1 MSEENKFDNFIKQQL
16 SDYSPEVPP
25 NIWQNIEAENNKR
38 KPIAFWWPL
47 LNNKA
52 AIITA
57 SILLVTLI
65 ALYTRKTST
74 GKEEIATTKP
84 IDQSTKKNISST
96 EKIPADSTAQITISN
111 KKIVAT
117 NKQGISATSIN
128 NGDSIRLVTAI
139 STKDKNLTINLKEK
153 LSKKATARQY
163 LKDDFDLTTASH
175 IATAPIKPSG
185 AKIKLVKPSVY
196 GDDAENDAQIAI
208 AGSSLSNRKNKAYLK
223 KAYTVHITNTG
234 VSNGEDTWGS
244 NQLLQANTLA
254 DKNLSAQL
262 LFDVQK
268 ITASSFAKNTQLII
282 TPLTSPY
289 SPEMEMNTAGDRR
302 YFEFYAGP
310 DYTLRSFSDTA
321 NSEYLQKRKA
331 TTRILFSYS
340 AGFRYTKVFNNG
352 MSFKT
357 GINFSQINEKFS
369 YMAANVV
376 QNRFIVNSFTGDT
389 TGNYAVTGTQYK
401 NVYNHYRTVD
411 VPLLVGYEM
420 GNGKLYTNVNAGAII
435 NCYSWQKGEIL
446 DATGKPV
453 NITTGSSNSVYEFRN
468 NIGIGFM
475 AEVSFYYKLNG
486 RFHLLAEPY
495 YRYNITPLSKDNTTL
510 KQKYNTLGL
519 RIGLRFDLP

>member
-1 MSEENKFDNFIKQQL
+1 MREENKFDDFIKQQL
-16 SDYSPEVPP
+16 SDYSPEVPS

-38 KPIAFWWPL
+38 RPIAFWWDL

-57 SILLVTLI
+57 IILLAAFI
-65 ALYTRKTST
+65 ALYTRKITT
-74 GKEEIATTKP
+74 GKQEIAATKP
-84 IDQSTKKNISST
+84 IDQSIKKIISSA
-96 EKIPADSTAQITISN
+96 EKTPADSTGQVTINN
-111 KKIVAT
+111 KNTVAT

-128 NGDSIRLVTAI
+128 SGDSNSLGAPI
-139 STKDKNLTINLKEK
+139 SIKKKNLAINLKEK
-153 LSKKATARQY
+153 LSKKATASQY
-163 LKDDFDLTTASH
+163 LKDDLDLATASR

-185 AKIKLVKPSVY
+185 TKIKLAKPSVT
-196 GDDAENDAQIAI
+196 GDDAENDVQIAI
-208 AGSSLSNRKNKAYLK
+208 AESSLSNRKNKAYLK

-234 VSNGEDTWGS
+234 VSNDEDIWRS
-244 NQLLQANTLA
+244 NKLLQANTLA
-254 DKNLSAQL
+254 GEKLSPQL

-268 ITASSFAKNTQLII
+268 ITASSFAKNTHLLIS
-282 TPLTSPY
+282 PLTSPDR
-289 SPEMEMNTAGDRR
+289 PEMEMNTAGDRR

-310 DYTLRSFSDTA
+310 DYALRSFSDTA
-321 NSEYLQKRKA
+321 NSVYLQKRKA

-369 YMAANVV
+369 YTAAHVV

-401 NVYNHYRTVD
+401 SVYNHYRTVD

-420 GNGKLYTNVNAGAII
+420 GNGKLHTNVNAGAII

-446 DATGKPV
+446 DANDKPV
-453 NITTGSSNSVYEFRN
+453 NITTGSTNSVYEFRN

-495 YRYNITPLSKDNTTL
+495 YRYNITPVSKDNITL
-510 KQKYNTLGL
+510 KQRYNTLGL
-519 RIGLRFDLP
+519 RVGLRFDLP